1 MIKWFKERS
10 KKKREAQRAH
20 DVEHLFPIIW
30 RNVGGNPVQFISDA
44 CMAICMKPAW
54 KNDSEWQDTIQNP
67 GKWAGRKIREEH
79 DQS

>member
-30 RNVGGNPVQFISDA
+30 RCVAGNPVQFIDEA

-54 KNDSEWQDTIQNP
+54 KINSEWSETDQNP
-67 GKWAGRKIREEH
+67 GKWAGRKIKEQNEH
-79 DQS
+79 S